1 MRASVTTAP
10 RRFGSS
16 ALSIPAV
23 LPWLLIVAEAVLAV
37 AFFAHEHDLG
47 TRGLD
52 FRANV
57 WDPMQ
62 LILDGESPYGEPG
75 ALAERGATF
84 GYPPLIA
91 LVFLPL
97 TVLPYKVAALVF
109 ALVLAAASVGA
120 VRAVGVRDV
129 RCLLLVLLSLPVVSA
144 CYWGNPTPLV
154 VLAGGLAWR
163 WRDHAWG
170 APLAIAAGVAV
181 KFLAWPL
188 VVWLALTRRV
198 ASAVRAALLSVVL
211 VLAPWALIGFDGLGQ
226 YPDLLQEI
234 GDAGAADGLLVQAAA
249 ERAGAPGGVATA
261 LALAAAAGVL
271 VAAALVRSD
280 RAAYCLASLAGIV
293 SSPLA
298 WIYYLAVVA
307 VIVGVWRRTFS
318 PAWLFVAALWVVGLA
333 LHPHSGAVNVFTLA
347 LTGVL
352 VGWIARSSRDEAR
365 RPDSPRSPATMGAAA
380 DPA

>member
-1 MRASVTTAP
+1 MAGVTTAS
-10 RRFGSS
+10 RRFGSRDL
-16 ALSIPAV
+16 AIPAV

-37 AFFAHEHDLG
+37 AFVLHEHDLG
-47 TRGLD
+47 ARGLD

-62 LILDGESPYGEPG
+62 LLLDGESPYDEPG

-91 LVFLPL
+91 MVFLPL
-97 TVLPYKVAALVF
+97 TVLPYQVAGVVF

-120 VRAVGVRDV
+120 VRAVGVRDL

-154 VLAGGLAWR
+154 VLAGALAWR
-163 WRDHAWG
+163 WRDHAWR

-181 KFLAWPL
+181 KFLVWPL
-188 VVWLALTRRV
+188 VIWLALTRRV
-198 ASAVRAALLSVVL
+198 ASGIRAALLSVVF
-211 VLAPWALIGFDGLGQ
+211 VLGPWALIGFEGLGR
-226 YPDLLQEI
+226 YPDLLEEI
-234 GDAGAADGLLVQAAA
+234 ADAGGADGLLVQAAA
-249 ERAGAPGGVATA
+249 ERVGASGDVATVFALAGAVGLLVG
-261 LALAAAAGVL
+261 AAV
-271 VAAALVRSD
+271 VRSD
-280 RAAYCLASLAGIV
+280 RAAFGLALLAGIV

-298 WIYYLAVVA
+298 WIYYFGVVG
-307 VIVGVWRRTFS
+307 VIVGTWRRTFS

-333 LHPHSGAVNVFTLA
+333 LHPHSGVVNVVTLA
-347 LTGVL
+347 LTGAL
-352 VGWIARSSRDEAR
+352 IAWIVRSSRDEAGE
-365 RPDSPRSPATMGAAA
+365 PESPRSPATMGGAA